1 MGRKDDCDAA
11 HRSPSSAVA
20 ALQKQKLLPK
30 MEPILFHYM
39 MVSLTA
45 MLSEFGPEMRV
56 TSNLA
61 ADDPHVITMYW
72 RVVEKIVFGKPPSI
86 QKWKR

>member
-1 MGRKDDCDAA
+1 
-11 HRSPSSAVA
+11 
-20 ALQKQKLLPK
+20 
-30 MEPILFHYM
+30 M

-72 RVVEKIVFGKPPSI
+72 RVVEKIVFGKPPSDLEMEALTL
-86 QKWKR
+86 RLNA

>member
-1 MGRKDDCDAA
+1 
-11 HRSPSSAVA
+11 
-20 ALQKQKLLPK
+20 
-30 MEPILFHYM
+30 
-39 MVSLTA
+39 

-72 RVVEKIVFGKPPSI
+72 RVVEKILFGKPPSNSEMEALTL
-86 QKWKR
+86 RLNA